1 MIYVKCAKES
11 YMIPFADA
19 PDVFNAKVGKRDL
32 LMEKYIQQKK
42 FMSLMNTMFDEQ
54 LLLNADP
61 DTSGNALPYR
71 QKSSKYMGFVILFLI
86 CGGAAIIGCR
96 LFDRQYT
103 R

>member
-19 PDVFNAKVGKRDL
+19 PDVFNAKAGK
-32 LMEKYIQQKK
+32 K
-42 FMSLMNTMFDEQ
+42 
-54 LLLNADP
+54 
-61 DTSGNALPYR
+61 
-71 QKSSKYMGFVILFLI
+71 GFVILFLI

-96 LFDRQYT
+96 LFDRRYT